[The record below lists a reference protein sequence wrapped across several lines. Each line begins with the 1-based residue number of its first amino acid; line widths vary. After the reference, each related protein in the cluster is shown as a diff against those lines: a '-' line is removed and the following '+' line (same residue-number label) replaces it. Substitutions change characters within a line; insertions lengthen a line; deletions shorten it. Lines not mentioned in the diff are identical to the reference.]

1 MDPYYVDLTEE
12 EEANLPL
19 PDGWITMI
27 KIPSPVDGTTRAY
40 RNVRLGIESAEHP
53 FILQA
58 QNNAKKVQLPSTW
71 SLKSVTASDGAQDV
85 FYYNSEL
92 DFSMWDHPF
101 LREQLCHLLMKAGHN
116 PVELGIKK
124 EVRVKPVEV
133 PTRPSK
139 TGSNLPDDLRSKFS
153 NSTENPSQKPLEQRS
168 VRSQQSVAG
177 KSVQSSKSIQS
188 SKSGRSSDV
197 MNEFEAES
205 AVEEQDDERISQVDQ
220 EGYPPV
226 HSSIPNEVILT
237 GHPEIVSPLAVENY
251 GRLYLGDLGTE
262 NGSRQSN
269 SGSRSQNEEF
279 QENASSPEAYAR
291 NFSAD
296 YSPAGSAAVNSEP
309 SENVVDNTRD
319 WGGILDVYK
328 DPGLEYADKISHRV
342 RHIKPP
348 VTISGIRVLRE
359 DVMEA
364 NERVH
369 QLLIKMRSLLSV
381 KSGIECSMLYH
392 ENGNNSNPA
401 ENNAGRNN
409 VTLASDVVTA
419 LRQRPE
425 FIVLAM
431 ANSNNVRDGSAVMEQ
446 LAFTALHRILHPFS
460 ADNSMTTALLL
471 QGINYQLDELTAV
484 EQVFSEL
491 DSKIIIARALFI

>member
-58 QNNAKKVQLPSTW
+58 QNNAKKVQLPNTW

-101 LREQLCHLLMKAGHN
+101 LREQLCQLLVKAGHN

-124 EVRVKPVEV
+124 EMKAKPVEV

-139 TGSNLPDDLRSKFS
+139 TGSNLPDDLRSKLS
-153 NSTENPSQKPLEQRS
+153 NSTGNQSQKPLEQRS

-177 KSVQSSKSIQS
+177 KSVQSG
-188 SKSGRSSDV
+188 KSGRSSDV
-197 MNEFEAES
+197 VNQFEAES
-205 AVEEQDDERISQVDQ
+205 AVEEDDNEKVSQVDQ
-220 EGYPPV
+220 EDYPHV

-251 GRLYLGDLGTE
+251 GRLFLGDLGTE

-269 SGSRSQNEEF
+269 SGSRSQNDEF
-279 QENASSPEAYAR
+279 QQNSGSPDAYSR

-342 RHIKPP
+342 RHI
-348 VTISGIRVLRE
+348 
-359 DVMEA
+359 
-364 NERVH
+364 
-369 QLLIKMRSLLSV
+369 
-381 KSGIECSMLYH
+381 
-392 ENGNNSNPA
+392 
-401 ENNAGRNN
+401 
-409 VTLASDVVTA
+409 
-419 LRQRPE
+419 
-425 FIVLAM
+425 
-431 ANSNNVRDGSAVMEQ
+431 
-446 LAFTALHRILHPFS
+446 
-460 ADNSMTTALLL
+460 
-471 QGINYQLDELTAV
+471 
-484 EQVFSEL
+484 
-491 DSKIIIARALFI
+491 